1 TPATSPAALVDWSEE
16 ETPPL
21 TDTDPLSVP
30 RLVGTHDTGRVT
42 APLPPISEIERTMGS
57 APDEKDQRARALDAI
72 RRAAIEAAGSDD
84 LLGDEVAAR
93 IRARLSDEAI
103 ERALDLL
110 PSGAPPPEEVLA
122 G

>member
-1 TPATSPAALVDWSEE
+1 M
-16 ETPPL
+16 
-21 TDTDPLSVP
+21 P

-42 APLPPISEIERTMGS
+42 APLPPLSEIERSVGTVPG
-57 APDEKDQRARALDAI
+57 DKDQRARALDAI

-103 ERALDLL
+103 AISFRAGNGVFLDRQKT
-110 PSGAPPPEEVLA
+110 LA
-122 G
+122 VVSI